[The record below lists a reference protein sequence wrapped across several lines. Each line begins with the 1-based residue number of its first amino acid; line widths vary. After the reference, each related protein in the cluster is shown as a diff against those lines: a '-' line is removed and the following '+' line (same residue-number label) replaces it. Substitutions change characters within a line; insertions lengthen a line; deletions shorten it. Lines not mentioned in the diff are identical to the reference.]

1 MKHTFRILTLALLMS
16 TMTALTQP
24 AMAARLASVSGEA
37 GAEEISR
44 EDKFKLRDQDTVRVN
59 YDVQER
65 GKNCSVHIKVYREQ
79 NGRWL
84 IVNTVLRTNSASK
97 GGRNLAL
104 SAGSYKIKVIAT
116 HAKFDVSVDN

>member
-1 MKHTFRILTLALLMS
+1 MKHTLRILTLALLLS

-24 AMAARLASVSGEA
+24 AMAARLASVSGQADATEQSQ
-37 GAEEISR
+37 G
-44 EDKFKLRDQDTVRVN
+44 DKFKLRDQDNVRVN
-59 YDVQER
+59 YDVQKLD
-65 GKNCSVHIKVYREQ
+65 KNCSVHIKVYREQ

-84 IVNTVLRTNSASK
+84 IVNTVLRTNSSSK

-116 HAKFDVSVDN
+116 NAKFDVSVDN